1 MIKSEKGKVILKGDA
16 NGVLA
21 EFGCIYST
29 LVERLGKDIVNR
41 TIALTDILE
50 IAKGDNKH
58 ENN

>member
-1 MIKSEKGKVILKGDA
+1 MIKSEKGKVILKRDA
-16 NGVLA
+16 KGVLA